1 MIKNSLIVLLA
12 LVAIGVSV
20 LAWRQYEELVGLR
33 AAAMDT
39 TERADFQ
46 KRVWD
51 SEKRARLLQTQLDA
65 IRSHAAESGELA
77 LTAPADAAPAGNA
90 QNRMISDAVNGW
102 LNVMNDPE
110 AQRLMALQ
118 QRGQISSRYA
128 GLFRALGLPADKLAQ
143 FKELLLEKQTVRN
156 DVLLAATQ
164 QGINPL
170 ANPQEFR
177 QLENSMQAEID
188 AKIKATLGPDGFAEF
203 QSYQQTQGQRG
214 VVNQLQESLTYT
226 ATPLSTTQSE
236 RMVEIL
242 GRTGP
247 PRSGNG
253 GGNPNNSTVTDA
265 TIAAAQSV
273 LAPPQVETLKEIQQ
287 QQQAGAEL
295 QKLMRQGQGG
305 GPMGGLPGALNGAG
319 GMLPGR
325 GVRPGG

>member
-1 MIKNSLIVLLA
+1 MIKNGLILLLT
-12 LVAIGVSV
+12 LVAIGATVF
-20 LAWRQYEELVGLR
+20 AWRQQQELAVLR

-46 KRVWD
+46 KRMWD

-65 IRSHAAESGELA
+65 IRSHAAESGDLA
-77 LTAPADAAPAGNA
+77 VTVPAGAAPAGNP

-110 AQRLMALQ
+110 AQRLMAQQ
-118 QRGQISSRYA
+118 QRAQISSRYA
-128 GLFRALGLPADKLAQ
+128 GLFRALGLPPDKLAQ

-164 QGINPL
+164 QGINPM

-177 QLENSMQAEID
+177 RLENSMQDEID
-188 AKIKATLGPDGFAEF
+188 AKIKTTLGPDGFSDF
-203 QSYQQTQGQRG
+203 QTYQQTQGRRG
-214 VVNQLQESLTYT
+214 VVDQLQQSLSYT
-226 ATPLSTTQSE
+226 ASPLSAAQSDQL
-236 RMVEIL
+236 VEIL

-247 PRSGNG
+247 AGTATAGS
-253 GGNPNNSTVTDA
+253 PNNNTVTDA
-265 TIAAAQSV
+265 TIAAAQGV
-273 LAPPQVETLKEIQQ
+273 LSPPQVQALQEIQQ

-295 QKLMRQGQGG
+295 QKMMRQGQGG

-325 GVRPGG
+325 GVPGG